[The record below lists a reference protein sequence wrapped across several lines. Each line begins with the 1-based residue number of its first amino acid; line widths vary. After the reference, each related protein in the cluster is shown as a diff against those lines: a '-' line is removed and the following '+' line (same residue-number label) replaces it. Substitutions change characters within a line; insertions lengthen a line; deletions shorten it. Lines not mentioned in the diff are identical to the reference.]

1 MTVLMQRRN
10 VFMKKMSILLAVT
23 LIFSMVLAPLA
34 SAQPVVRASNGSIP
48 AEASGWVLV
57 GTAEE
62 LAYINR
68 NQASYLD
75 RNIGLTS
82 DIDMTGYEWVPIGN
96 EAAVFSGIFDGRGYR
111 IEGLKIEGGA
121 LQDVGFFGHVSG
133 TIRHLGVTVQVH
145 GGNYVGG
152 LASHLVG
159 GSIINSYSQGS
170 VTSGDPGYAG
180 MSVAGGLVGYLM
192 GGSIINS
199 YSQGSV
205 TSGDPGYAGV
215 SVAGGLAGSA
225 NGDSNILRSS
235 SSAAVKSGD
244 ASNQYAGGLVGSQ
257 GAGSISDSYATGTVT
272 NSDGDHFFFGGG
284 LAGHLVYG
292 AIANSYSSTAVTQS
306 GRFSYGGMGG
316 FVGFIFDSTN
326 PSIHDSYFDSVA
338 TTQTSGVGVGS
349 GTGSI
354 HITGLTTNEMREASN
369 YQGWDFTDIWAVD
382 AGVNGGYPYLRPDI
396 LTTDL
401 PRADKDAPYSI
412 AIDAFDGA
420 RGGLSWSASGLPNGL
435 SMTASGRIEGSAAAS
450 GTFLVKVS
458 ATDAGRNTVS
468 AVLTLYVDEPAPD
481 IDGLAIRP
489 GSANGSTSVTAVPG
503 AQGHTFAYLLGPDAD
518 ERPPLGDALPGEA
531 ALYSLGTDIVDP
543 IPGQYLQVFEL
554 DAQQRIQAWSVIQV
568 EASHIRNTIP
578 VTGVSLDQTALTLT
592 AGGASQKLTSVLMPA
607 NATNQ
612 AVSWSS
618 SDSSVAQ
625 VDQSGEVTPVAEG
638 TAVVTVTTADG
649 GFTATAAVT
658 VQSAP
663 ADTGTV
669 TGAVYGTGN
678 TPLAGAAV
686 SVGGMKDMSDA
697 EGRFA
702 LNNVAAGRHELT
714 VTAATYNDY
723 ATNVNVLAGE
733 TVDVGRIDLRAAY
746 TPEPEPP
753 SYSWVPVPAPS
764 PAPDPRMIVTI
775 NGKQVRVTAKKE
787 QEHDGRT
794 VLRLMP
800 DSDLVRSWAVGG
812 EDIVIDIDNED
823 PVVKVDFP
831 AEALQVLLAGK
842 PNAAIRI
849 GVNRASYSV
858 PLHVLS
864 DLPNRTTV
872 TVVIARM
879 TDSASREL
887 DEELTRQGYDML
899 ARPTSFELYSDGN
912 VKIEMEGTYLERTF
926 SMNGAADPDRS
937 TVVWVDGAGKP
948 RFVPSVFEGETA
960 TFYGAYNGVF
970 TAVRSNRTFEEIQGH
985 WAQSDIQRMANKL
998 IVNGTADGTFDPNR
1012 TVTRAEFV
1020 AMLVRA
1026 LGLAEKPQLSS
1037 YSDVGP
1043 NEVWYA
1049 GAIGAASAIGL
1060 IEGYADGS
1068 FRPDATVT
1076 REQVAVMLGRAVRY
1090 AGELP
1095 SQDASALERFADHAQ
1110 VSEWAKGSAA
1120 DLLATGMI
1128 EGVGKAAFAPQAF
1141 ATRAQS
1147 TVLLNRML
1155 LYLNFIN

>member
-1 MTVLMQRRN
+1 ML
-10 VFMKKMSILLAVT
+10 K
-23 LIFSMVLAPLA
+23 
-34 SAQPVVRASNGSIP
+34 
-48 AEASGWVLV
+48 
-57 GTAEE
+57 
-62 LAYINR
+62 
-68 NQASYLD
+68 
-75 RNIGLTS
+75 
-82 DIDMTGYEWVPIGN
+82 
-96 EAAVFSGIFDGRGYR
+96 GRPT
-111 IEGLKIEGGA
+111 
-121 LQDVGFFGHVSG
+121 VSG
-133 TIRHLGVTVQVH
+133 TFPVTV
-145 GGNYVGG
+145 
-152 LASHLVG
+152 
-159 GSIINSYSQGS
+159 S
-170 VTSGDPGYAG
+170 V
-180 MSVAGGLVGYLM
+180 
-192 GGSIINS
+192 
-199 YSQGSV
+199 
-205 TSGDPGYAGV
+205 
-215 SVAGGLAGSA
+215 
-225 NGDSNILRSS
+225 
-235 SSAAVKSGD
+235 
-244 ASNQYAGGLVGSQ
+244 
-257 GAGSISDSYATGTVT
+257 
-272 NSDGDHFFFGGG
+272 
-284 LAGHLVYG
+284 
-292 AIANSYSSTAVTQS
+292 
-306 GRFSYGGMGG
+306 
-316 FVGFIFDSTN
+316 
-326 PSIHDSYFDSVA
+326 
-338 TTQTSGVGVGS
+338 
-349 GTGSI
+349 
-354 HITGLTTNEMREASN
+354 
-369 YQGWDFTDIWAVD
+369 
-382 AGVNGGYPYLRPDI
+382 
-396 LTTDL
+396 
-401 PRADKDAPYSI
+401 
-412 AIDAFDGA
+412 
-420 RGGLSWSASGLPNGL
+420 
-435 SMTASGRIEGSAAAS
+435 
-450 GTFLVKVS
+450 
-458 ATDAGRNTVS
+458 TDAGQNTVS

-503 AQGHTFAYLLGPDAD
+503 NSGHTFAYLLGPDAG
-518 ERPPLGDALPGEA
+518 ERPLLGDALPGEA

-578 VTGVSLDQTALTLT
+578 VTGVSLDQTTLTLT
-592 AGGASQKLTSVLMPA
+592 AGGASQKLTSVLLPA

-618 SDSSVAQ
+618 SDPAVAQ
-625 VDQSGEVTPVAEG
+625 VDQSGEVTPIAEG
-638 TAVVTVTTADG
+638 TAVVTVTTVDG

-663 ADTGTV
+663 TDTGTV

-678 TPLAGAAV
+678 TPLVGAAV
-686 SVGGMKDMSDA
+686 SVGGTKDMTDA

-764 PAPDPRMIVTI
+764 PAPDPRKIVTI

-787 QEHDGRT
+787 QDHDGRT
-794 VLRLMP
+794 VLRLIP
-800 DSDLVRSWAVGG
+800 DSDLVRSWAAGG

-831 AEALQVLLAGK
+831 AEALQVLLAAK

-849 GVNRASYSV
+849 GVNGASYSV

-887 DEELTRQGYDML
+887 EEELTSQGYDML

-912 VKIEMEGTYLERTF
+912 VKIEAEGTYLERTF
-926 SMNGAADPDRS
+926 SMKGAAESDHS
-937 TVVWVDGAGKP
+937 TVVRVDGAGKP

-960 TFYGAYNGVF
+960 TFYDAYNGVF
-970 TAVRSNRTFEEIQGH
+970 TAVRSNRTFEDIQGH
-985 WAQSDIQRMANKL
+985 WAQSDIERMANKL
-998 IVNGTADGTFDPNR
+998 IVNGSADGTFDPNR

-1020 AMLVRA
+1020 AMLVRT
-1026 LGLAEKPQLSS
+1026 LGLAEKPQLAS

-1049 GAIGAASAIGL
+1049 GAIGAASAAGL
-1060 IEGYADGS
+1060 IEGYADSS
-1068 FRPDATVT
+1068 FRPDAAVT
-1076 REQVAVMLGRAVRY
+1076 REQVAVMLARAVQY

-1095 SQDASALERFADHAQ
+1095 LQDTSALESFSDHDQ

-1120 DLLATGMI
+1120 DLLAAGMI
-1128 EGVGKAAFAPQAF
+1128 EGVGNAAFAPQAY

-1155 LYLNFIN
+1155 LYLNFMN

>member
-1 MTVLMQRRN
+1 
-10 VFMKKMSILLAVT
+10 MKKMSIFLAVM

-34 SAQPVVRASNGSIP
+34 SAQPVVRAGYDSVP
-48 AEASGWVLV
+48 AEESGWVVV

-75 RNIGLTS
+75 RNIRLTS
-82 DIDMTGYEWVPIGN
+82 DIDMTGYDWVPIGD
-96 EAAVFSGIFDGRGYR
+96 ELTVFSGIFDGRGHR
-111 IEGLKIEGGA
+111 IEGLTIDDGGA
-121 LQDVGFFGHVSG
+121 LQYVGFFGRVTG
-133 TIRHLGVTVQVH
+133 TVRNLSISAQVN
-145 GGNYVGG
+145 GGSYAGG
-152 LASHLVG
+152 LVGHLIG

-170 VTSGDPGYAG
+170 VTSGDTGF
-180 MSVAGGLVGYLM
+180 
-192 GGSIINS
+192 
-199 YSQGSV
+199 
-205 TSGDPGYAGV
+205 AGV
-215 SVAGGLAGSA
+215 SVAGGLAGGA
-225 NGDSNILRSS
+225 NGYSNILRSS

-257 GAGSISDSYATGTVT
+257 GTGSISDSYATGTVT

-284 LAGHLVYG
+284 LAGQLVYG
-292 AIANSYSSTAVTQS
+292 DIANSYSSTAVTQS
-306 GRFSYGGMGG
+306 GRFRYGRMGG
-316 FVGFIFDSTN
+316 FVGFIFDATN
-326 PSIHDSYFDSVA
+326 PSIHASYFDSVA
-338 TTQTSGVGVGS
+338 TMQTSGVGDGS
-349 GTGSI
+349 GTGGSI
-354 HITGLTTNEMREASN
+354 HITGLTTNEMREAFN
-369 YQGWDFTDIWAVD
+369 YQGWDFTDIWAVN
-382 AGVNGGYPYLRPDI
+382 AGINGGYPYFRPDI

-401 PRADKDAPYSI
+401 PRADKDAPYSLVPE
-412 AIDAFDGA
+412 AFDGA
-420 RGGLSWSASGLPNGL
+420 RGGLTWNASGLPDGL
-435 SMTASGRIEGSAAAS
+435 ALTDHGMLKGRPTVS
-450 GTFLVKVS
+450 GTFPVTVS
-458 ATDAGRNTVS
+458 ATDAGQNTVS
-468 AVLTLYVDEPAPD
+468 AVLTLYVDEPAPV

-503 AQGHTFAYLLGPDAD
+503 NPGHTFAYLLGPDAS
-518 ERPPLGDALPGEA
+518 ERPLLGDALPGEA

-592 AGGASQKLTSVLMPA
+592 AGGASQKLTAVLMPA

-638 TAVVTVTTADG
+638 TAVVTVTTVDG

-658 VQSAP
+658 VYSAP
-663 ADTGTV
+663 TDTGTV

-686 SVGGMKDMSDA
+686 SVGGMKDMTDA

-723 ATNVNVLAGE
+723 ATTVNVLAGE
-733 TVDVGRIDLRAAY
+733 TVDVGRIDMRAAY
-746 TPEPEPP
+746 TPEPESP

-787 QEHDGRT
+787 QDHDGRT
-794 VLRLMP
+794 VLRLIP
-800 DSDLVRSWAVGG
+800 DSDLVRSWAAGG

-831 AEALQVLLAGK
+831 AEALQVLLAAK

-849 GVNRASYSV
+849 GVNGASYSV

-864 DLPNRTTV
+864 DLPNRATV

-899 ARPTSFELYSDGN
+899 ARPTGFELYSDVN
-912 VKIEMEGTYLERTF
+912 VKIEAEGTYLERTF
-926 SMNGAADPDRS
+926 SMNGAAEPDHS
-937 TVVWVDGAGKP
+937 TVVRVDEAGKP

-970 TAVRSNRTFEEIQGH
+970 TAVRSNRTFGDIQGH
-985 WAQSDIQRMANKL
+985 WAQSDIERMANKL
-998 IVNGTADGTFDPNR
+998 IVNGSADGTFDPNR

-1043 NEVWYA
+1043 NEVWHD
-1049 GAIGAASAIGL
+1049 GAIGAASSAGL

-1068 FRPDATVT
+1068 FRPDARIT
-1076 REQVAVMLGRAVRY
+1076 REQMAVMLGRAVRY

-1095 SQDASALERFADHAQ
+1095 RQDTSALERFSDHAQ
-1110 VSEWAKGSAA
+1110 VSDWAKGSAA
-1120 DLLATGMI
+1120 DLLAAGMI
-1128 EGVGKAAFAPQAF
+1128 EGVGNAVFAPQAY

-1155 LYLNFIN
+1155 LYLNFMN

>member
-1 MTVLMQRRN
+1 
-10 VFMKKMSILLAVT
+10 MKKMSMLLAVT

-34 SAQPVVRASNGSIP
+34 SAQPVVRAGYDSVP
-48 AEASGWVLV
+48 AEESGWVLV

-75 RNIGLTS
+75 RNIRLTS
-82 DIDMTGYEWVPIGN
+82 DIDMTGYDWLPIAD
-96 EAAVFSGIFDGRGYR
+96 EATVFSGVFDGRGHR
-111 IEGLKIEGGA
+111 IEGLIIDGGA
-121 LQDVGFFGHVSG
+121 LQYVGFFGRVSG
-133 TIRHLGVTVQVH
+133 TIRNLSISAQV
-145 GGNYVGG
+145 N
-152 LASHLVG
+152 G
-159 GSIINSYSQGS
+159 GSY
-170 VTSGDPGYAG
+170 
-180 MSVAGGLVGYLM
+180 AGGLVGHLM

-199 YSQGSV
+199 HSQGSV
-205 TSGDPGYAGV
+205 TSGNITGYGGV
-215 SVAGGLAGSA
+215 SVAGGLVGTAY
-225 NGDSNILRSS
+225 GDSTILRSS

-244 ASNQYAGGLVGSQ
+244 ASNQYAGGLAGSQ
-257 GAGSISDSYATGTVT
+257 GAGSINDSYATGTVT
-272 NSDGDHFFFGGG
+272 NTGGDHFFFGGG
-284 LAGHLVYG
+284 LAGQLIYG
-292 AIANSYSSTAVTQS
+292 TIANSYSSTAIMQS
-306 GRFSYGGMGG
+306 GSVTYYTVGG
-316 FVGFIFDSTN
+316 FIGIMTYA
-326 PSIHDSYFDSVA
+326 SINASYYNNVA
-338 TTQTSGVGVGS
+338 STQTIGVGS
-349 GTGSI
+349 GDNLGPP
-354 HITGLTTNEMREASN
+354 HLTGLTTDGMKAASN
-369 YQGWDFTDIWAVD
+369 YGSWDFANTWAVD
-382 AGVNGGYPYLRPDI
+382 AGVNGGYPYLRPGI

-401 PRADKDAPYSI
+401 PRAVKDAPYSI

-435 SMTASGRIEGSAAAS
+435 SMTATGRIEGSAAVS
-450 GTFLVKVS
+450 GAFPVTVS
-458 ATDAGRNTVS
+458 ATDAGQNTVS
-468 AVLTLYVDEPAPD
+468 AVLTLYVDETAPD
-481 IDGLAIRP
+481 IDGLAISP
-489 GSANGSTSVTAVPG
+489 GRANGATSATAVPG
-503 AQGHTFAYLLGPDAD
+503 DSGHTFAYLLGPDAG
-518 ERPPLGDALPGEA
+518 ERPLLGDALPGEA

-554 DAQQRIQAWSVIQV
+554 DAKQRIQAWSVIQV

-578 VTGVSLDQTALTLT
+578 VTGVSLDQTTLTLT

-607 NATNQ
+607 NATNP
-612 AVSWSS
+612 AVTWSS

-638 TAVVTVTTADG
+638 TAVVTVTTVDG

-663 ADTGTV
+663 TDTGTV

-686 SVGGMKDMSDA
+686 SVGGMKDMTDA

-702 LNNVAAGRHELT
+702 LDNVAAGRHELT

-775 NGKQVRVTAKKE
+775 NGKQVRITAKKE

-794 VLRLMP
+794 ILRLMP
-800 DSDLVRSWAVGG
+800 VSYLVRSWAIGG

-823 PVVKVDFP
+823 PVVKVDLP
-831 AEALQVLLAGK
+831 AEALQVLLAAK

-849 GVNRASYSV
+849 GVNGASYSV

-864 DLPNRTTV
+864 DLPNRATV

-912 VKIEMEGTYLERTF
+912 VKIEAEGTYLERTF
-926 SMNGAADPDRS
+926 SMNGAAEPDHS
-937 TVVWVDGAGKP
+937 TVVWVDDAGKP
-948 RFVPSVFEGETA
+948 RFVPSVFEEETA
-960 TFYGAYNGVF
+960 TFYGVYNGVF
-970 TAVRSNRTFEEIQGH
+970 TAVRSNRTFGDIQGH
-985 WAQSDIQRMANKL
+985 WAQSDIERMANKL
-998 IVNGTADGTFDPNR
+998 IVNGSADGTFDPNR

-1020 AMLVRA
+1020 AMIVRA

-1049 GAIGAASAIGL
+1049 GAIGAASAAGL

-1068 FRPDATVT
+1068 FRPDARIT
-1076 REQVAVMLGRAVRY
+1076 REQVAVMLARAVRY

-1095 SQDASALERFADHAQ
+1095 RQDTSALVRFSDHAQ

-1120 DLLATGMI
+1120 ELLAAGLI
-1128 EGVGKAAFAPQAF
+1128 EGVGKAGFAPQAF

-1155 LYLNFIN
+1155 LYLNFMN

>member
-1 MTVLMQRRN
+1 
-10 VFMKKMSILLAVT
+10 MKKMSILLAVM

-34 SAQPVVRASNGSIP
+34 SAQPVVRAGYDSVP
-48 AEASGWVLV
+48 AEESGWVLV

-75 RNIGLTS
+75 RNIRLTS
-82 DIDMTGYEWVPIGN
+82 DIDMTGYDWVPMGN
-96 EAAVFSGIFDGRGYR
+96 EAAAFSGIFDGGGYR

-133 TIRHLGVTVQVH
+133 TIRYLGVTVQVH
-145 GGNYVGG
+145 GGSYAGG
-152 LASHLVG
+152 LTSHLVG
-159 GSIINSYSQGS
+159 GIIINSHSQGT
-170 VTSGDPGYAG
+170 VTSGNTGYTG
-180 MSVAGGLVGYLM
+180 VSVAGGLVG
-192 GGSIINS
+192 
-199 YSQGSV
+199 
-205 TSGDPGYAGV
+205 
-215 SVAGGLAGSA
+215 VAY
-225 NGDSNILRSS
+225 GDSTILRSS

-257 GAGSISDSYATGTVT
+257 GAGSISDSYATGSVT
-272 NSDGDHFFFGGG
+272 NWGDDDFFFGGG
-284 LAGHLVYG
+284 LVAHLVYG

-306 GRFSYGGMGG
+306 GRFRYGRMGG
-316 FVGFIFDSTN
+316 FVGFIFDATN
-326 PSIHDSYFDSVA
+326 PSIHASYFDSVA
-338 TTQTSGVGVGS
+338 TMQTSGVGDGS
-349 GTGSI
+349 GTGGSI
-354 HITGLTTNEMREASN
+354 HITGLTTNEMREAFN
-369 YQGWDFTDIWAVD
+369 YQGWDFTDIWAVN
-382 AGVNGGYPYLRPDI
+382 AGINGGYPYFRPDI

-401 PRADKDAPYSI
+401 PRADKDAPYSLVLE
-412 AIDAFDGA
+412 AFDGA
-420 RGGLSWSASGLPNGL
+420 RGGLTWNASGLPDGL
-435 SMTASGRIEGSAAAS
+435 ALTDHGMLKGRPTVS
-450 GTFLVKVS
+450 GTFPVTVS
-458 ATDAGRNTVS
+458 ATDAGQNTVS
-468 AVLTLYVDEPAPD
+468 AVLTLYVDEPAPV

-503 AQGHTFAYLLGPDAD
+503 NPGHTFAYLLGPDAG
-518 ERPPLGDALPGEA
+518 ERPLLGDALPGEA

-592 AGGASQKLTSVLMPA
+592 AGGASQKLTAVLMPA

-638 TAVVTVTTADG
+638 TAVVTVTTVDG

-658 VQSAP
+658 VHSAP
-663 ADTGTV
+663 TDTGTV

-686 SVGGMKDMSDA
+686 SVGGMKDMTDA

-723 ATNVNVLAGE
+723 ATTVNVLAGE
-733 TVDVGRIDLRAAY
+733 TVDVGRIDMRAAY
-746 TPEPEPP
+746 TPEPELP

-787 QEHDGRT
+787 QDHDGRT
-794 VLRLMP
+794 VLRLIP
-800 DSDLVRSWAVGG
+800 DSDLVRSWAAGG

-831 AEALQVLLAGK
+831 AEALQVLLAAK

-849 GVNRASYSV
+849 GVNGASYSV

-864 DLPNRTTV
+864 GLPNRTTV

-912 VKIEMEGTYLERTF
+912 VKIEGEGTYLERTF
-926 SMNGAADPDRS
+926 SMNGAAESDHS
-937 TVVWVDGAGKP
+937 TVVRVDGAGKP
-948 RFVPSVFEGETA
+948 RFVPSIFEGETA

-970 TAVRSNRTFEEIQGH
+970 TAVRSNRTFGDIQGH
-985 WAQSDIQRMANKL
+985 WAQSDIERMANKL
-998 IVNGTADGTFDPNR
+998 IVNGSADGTFDPNR

-1020 AMLVRA
+1020 AMVVRA

-1043 NEVWYA
+1043 NEVWHD
-1049 GAIGAASAIGL
+1049 GAIGAASAAGL

-1068 FRPDATVT
+1068 FRPDARIT
-1076 REQVAVMLGRAVRY
+1076 REQMAVMLGRAVRY

-1095 SQDASALERFADHAQ
+1095 RQDTSALERFPDHAQ
-1110 VSEWAKGSAA
+1110 VSEWAKESAA
-1120 DLLATGMI
+1120 DLLAAGMI

-1155 LYLNFIN
+1155 LYLNFMN